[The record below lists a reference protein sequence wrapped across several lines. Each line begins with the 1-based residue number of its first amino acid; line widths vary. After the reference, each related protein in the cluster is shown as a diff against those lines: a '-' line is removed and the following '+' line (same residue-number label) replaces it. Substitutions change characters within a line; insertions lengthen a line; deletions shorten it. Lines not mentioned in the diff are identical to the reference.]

1 MVTPDDGVRSRKSA
15 SASKVLPQLGQFGR
29 GAESSELRPPACET
43 EKRVTWQMG
52 QARSKVVEE
61 KEEAVGVEGEEA
73 VEVTAEA
80 ATAALPLRFDASS
93 LAPTLAV
100 SEAVT
105 TLRVATEKE
114 RGHAGDLVGEG
125 GRTEAEGGARASM
138 LFRELMEKESMA
150 WSKSRRERK
159 RERERQRERRLR
171 RCIIFFCLRRQK

>member
-1 MVTPDDGVRSRKSA
+1 MTPDDGVRSRKSA

-61 KEEAVGVEGEEA
+61 KEAVGVEGEEA
-73 VEVTAEA
+73 VEVAAEA
-80 ATAALPLRFDASS
+80 ATAAVPLRFDASS

-100 SEAVT
+100 SEAVM
-105 TLRVATEKE
+105 TLRVETEKE

-150 WSKSRRERK
+150 WSKSRWERK
-159 RERERQRERRLR
+159 RERERQ
-171 RCIIFFCLRRQK
+171 KGD